1 MGPLDD
7 CRKIPWG
14 CRQEKYDQKKKRF
27 PARLFIFP
35 SSLHGFTKSLKYTI
49 FPHHSPSPSPLSSQ
63 PVVRDSFLTCN
74 SDAKVVTVLLADVAD
89 QINGMHKGIVNLGPV
104 LLTAWGVASEG
115 QDVLNTG
122 LFGFL

>member
-1 MGPLDD
+1 MTVVKFPGVVD
-7 CRKIPWG
+7 RKNMI
-14 CRQEKYDQKKKRF
+14 KKKKGF